1 MALQLIAIIHGSNA
15 SALALCDAFIS
26 EVEYLQKLLTENNLS
41 ADSLTV
47 KMMKEISLLEEPKP
61 GTVARVLKPIFLST
75 SVSHI
80 TDLVCLIKFIDI
92 YLESFSIFRALC

>member
-26 EVEYLQKLLTENNLS
+26 EMEYLHKLLSDNDLN
-41 ADSLTV
+41 ADTLTV

-61 GTVARVLKPIFLST
+61 GTVARVLKPLFLST
-75 SVSHI
+75 SVAHI
-80 TDLVCLIKFIDI
+80 TDLVSSGTSLMCQ
-92 YLESFSIFRALC
+92 